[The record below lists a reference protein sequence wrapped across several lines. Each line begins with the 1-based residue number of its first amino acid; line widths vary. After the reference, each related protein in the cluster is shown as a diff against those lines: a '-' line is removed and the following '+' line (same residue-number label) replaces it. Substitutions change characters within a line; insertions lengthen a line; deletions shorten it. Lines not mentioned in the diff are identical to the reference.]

1 MSTIAARIKD
11 ERLIERLKKISAE
24 TERPMSYHVEK
35 ALKFYL
41 DEYAD
46 LLIARERMVDP
57 GEKYFPI
64 EDAVKKMMRET

>member
-46 LLIARERMVDP
+46 LLIARERLVDP
-57 GEKYFPI
+57 GEKYFSI
-64 EDAVKKMMRET
+64 DEAKEKLGL